1 MILLARLCK
10 IWINVSLLNILNI
23 VTMFVPYTVATCR
36 ERGGGGGRNINSET
50 NHCTN
55 QLNIK
60 AHIVSKFTI
69 PKITTFKLIVVT

>member
-1 MILLARLCK
+1 
-10 IWINVSLLNILNI
+10 
-23 VTMFVPYTVATCR
+23 MFVPYTVATCR
-36 ERGGGGGRNINSET
+36 ERGGRGGGGRNINSET

-69 PKITTFKLIVVT
+69 PKITTFKVIVVT